1 MPREK
6 RRGSREFF
14 VEVTVN
20 MMGAGDGSLHMCE
33 SASVFSWR
41 GGLAVQWGRRRRGQ
55 RGGLGPSRGREGET
69 GDRGPC

>member
-20 MMGAGDGSLHMCE
+20 MMGAGAE
-33 SASVFSWR
+33 EAP
-41 GGLAVQWGRRRRGQ
+41 AEA
-55 RGGLGPSRGREGET
+55 PAAEEAPAT
-69 GDRGPC
+69 EA